1 MEELGDPTD
10 SENEGEGE
18 GEEEAEA
25 EEEAEDEGEDED
37 SDSGNTPIKLQI
49 NLTTEVEREVDLFL
63 ESEEEQF
70 TFEEFYCT
78 LPPWARG
85 RQKEVLAALKRLV
98 NGYSVSPAKL
108 IMDDD
113 DDQSVDMDELVFR
126 PKPEGGLELSNSDDV
141 TRSD

>member
-1 MEELGDPTD
+1 MYLCSASARQSRPC
-10 SENEGEGE
+10 
-18 GEEEAEA
+18 
-25 EEEAEDEGEDED
+25 
-37 SDSGNTPIKLQI
+37 LC
-49 NLTTEVEREVDLFL
+49 LVLEV

-113 DDQSVDMDELVFR
+113 DDQSVDMDKLVFR
-126 PKPEGGLELSNSDDV
+126 PNPERGLELSNSDDV

>member
-25 EEEAEDEGEDED
+25 EAEAEDEREGEDEN
-37 SDSGNTPIKLQI
+37 SDSGDTPIQLQI
-49 NLTTEVEREVDLFL
+49 NLTTEVEEEVDRFL
-63 ESEEEQF
+63 ESEDEQF
-70 TFEEFYCT
+70 TFEEFYCM
-78 LPPWARG
+78 LGPWALG

-113 DDQSVDMDELVFR
+113 DESMDMDELVFR
-126 PKPEGGLELSNSDDV
+126 PNPVDRLELRSDDEE
-141 TRSD
+141 